1 MAKPTS
7 TTNEALGLRHAMPL
21 LVINLGGEML
31 YVLEQRLG
39 AQQVKTDKSQR
50 VLCDVVKTM
59 FSRRFV
65 EELFKPQFLYK
76 DRNVR
81 QIFDKLAHS
90 SIMKLNETSM
100 GKLYSLMVM
109 GAKFQIVRVSTPC
122 HMLDVTVEHLEQLK
136 KMCASEVTDALLD
149 YCLDSCQTCYG
160 RFTPGDWCLC
170 RQQLLSFF
178 STRRVRV
185 SIFLQRDLQGQD
197 GTLRLENGGPLTSG
211 ALPLT
216 KTHPLARNYHAENRS
231 QHARRLGAN
240 MYAEPIPEAKE
251 VPEVKPVAVKEEPAP
266 AKPSTA
272 CLELNLLADLVGGD
286 DVPVESFRLALF
298 EDEHEAASPLVDDAR
313 RIDARAQRK
322 GVDERFAELGFDD
335 DVKSEAKSEDSDDL
349 LDLMDSI
356 K

>member
-1 MAKPTS
+1 
-7 TTNEALGLRHAMPL
+7 
-21 LVINLGGEML
+21 
-31 YVLEQRLG
+31 
-39 AQQVKTDKSQR
+39 
-50 VLCDVVKTM
+50 
-59 FSRRFV
+59 
-65 EELFKPQFLYK
+65 
-76 DRNVR
+76 
-81 QIFDKLAHS
+81 
-90 SIMKLNETSM
+90 
-100 GKLYSLMVM
+100 
-109 GAKFQIVRVSTPC
+109 
-122 HMLDVTVEHLEQLK
+122 MLDVTVEHLEQLK
-136 KMCASEVTDALLD
+136 RMCASEVTDSLLD
-149 YCLDSCQTCYG
+149 YCLDSCSKCYG

-170 RQQLLSFF
+170 RQQLLAFF

-197 GTLRLENGGPLTSG
+197 GTLRLEHGGPLCNG
-211 ALPLT
+211 ALQLK
-216 KTHPLARNYHAENRS
+216 KTHPLSLNYHDANGS
-231 QHARRLGAN
+231 QHARKLGAN
-240 MYAEPIPEAKE
+240 MYAEPVPEAKE
-251 VPEVKPVAVKEEPAP
+251 AVVEAKPVVKEEEPPP

-298 EDEHEAASPLVDDAR
+298 EDDAAVASPLRDDAH

>member
-7 TTNEALGLRHAMPL
+7 STNVALGLQHAMPL

-39 AQQVKTDKSQR
+39 AQQVKSDKSQR

-59 FSRRFV
+59 FSKRFV

-109 GAKFQIVRVSTPC
+109 GVKFQVVRVASPC
-122 HMLDVTVEHLEQLK
+122 HLLDVTVEHLEQLK
-136 KMCASEVTDALLD
+136 RMCSSEVTDSLLD
-149 YCLDSCQTCYG
+149 YCLESCQSCYG

-170 RQQLLSFF
+170 RQQLLAFF

-197 GTLRLENGGPLTSG
+197 GTLRLEHGGPLTNG
-211 ALPLT
+211 ALPLK
-216 KTHPLARNYHAENRS
+216 KTHPLALNYHDANGS
-231 QHARRLGAN
+231 SHARKLGSN

-251 VPEVKPVAVKEEPAP
+251 APVEAKPVVKEEEPPA

-286 DVPVESFRLALF
+286 DVPTESFRLALF
-298 EDEHEAASPLVDDAR
+298 EDDAAVASPLRDDAH

-335 DVKSEAKSEDSDDL
+335 DKCEAKDSDSDDL